1 MNVTALYVL
10 RKSVRDSHKIR
21 EANISEITSVFF
33 SRLLKHTLASS
44 NYIQLKNVKNNMD
57 PSPMYTKYWPAQYS
71 HCNFQKLLES
81 LVHLLT
87 SHFQAL
93 EPIFLYFWLKK
104 AEIQIDRIATK
115 S

>member
-1 MNVTALYVL
+1 
-10 RKSVRDSHKIR
+10 
-21 EANISEITSVFF
+21 
-33 SRLLKHTLASS
+33 
-44 NYIQLKNVKNNMD
+44 
-57 PSPMYTKYWPAQYS
+57 MYTKYWPAQYS

-87 SHFQAL
+87 PHFQAL

-104 AEIQIDRIATK
+104 AEIQIDRIAMK